1 MSAITFDTLKVARRL
16 IEAGMPVRQAEAQT
30 EVMAEAFVVNADS
43 LVTRDYLNARFAEQ
57 DARID
62 VRFTEVE
69 GSLRLVHW
77 MLSLIILSTTTPII
91 SFLFQL

>member
-30 EVMAEAFVVNADS
+30 EVMAGAFIVNADS

-57 DARID
+57 NARID
-62 VRFTEVE
+62 VRFTEIE

-77 MLSLIILSTTTPII
+77 MLSLVILRTTIPII

>member
-30 EVMAEAFVVNADS
+30 EVMAEAFIVNADS

-57 DARID
+57 NARID
-62 VRFTEVE
+62 VRFTEIE

-77 MLSLIILSTTTPII
+77 MLSLVILRTTIPII